1 MIDEKAHAIIKN
13 ILEKGDRVELIP
25 GPQRSVKIVHIKRKI
40 VKTGQEKD
48 CSKC

>member
-1 MIDEKAHAIIKN
+1 MDEKAWAIIN
-13 ILEKGDRVELIP
+13 RILEKGDRVELIP
-25 GPQRSVKIVHIKRKI
+25 GPENSVKIIHIKRKI